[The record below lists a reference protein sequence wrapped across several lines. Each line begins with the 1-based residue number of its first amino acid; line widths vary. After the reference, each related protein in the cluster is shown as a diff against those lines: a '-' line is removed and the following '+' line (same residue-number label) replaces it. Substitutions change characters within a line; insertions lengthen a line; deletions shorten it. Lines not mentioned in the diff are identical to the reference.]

1 MRDPYTVLGVGK
13 SAGEADIKKAFR
25 KLAKA
30 HHPDQNQNDPKA
42 KERFA
47 ELNAAYEILGDKAKR
62 AQFDRGEIDA
72 EGKPR
77 FQGFD
82 GFGSGGGRGRGQ
94 PGGGFESFS
103 YGHGPD
109 GPFGGRT
116 GGHPGG
122 GAADMFADMFEQAFR
137 GGQGGPGG
145 GRGQRQQAP
154 PKGADV
160 EADLSVSLSDLVSG
174 GSKRISLPNGRMVEV
189 AIPKEAGNGK
199 TIRLK
204 GQGQP
209 SPNGGP
215 AGDLLLTIR
224 IQPHSRFT
232 VDGTDLRMAQEL
244 SLADAVLGGPLRVET
259 LDGAVELNIPP
270 MTSSGR
276 TFRLRGR
283 GLPKADGGKN
293 ESRGDLYVTTAIV
306 LPDDDDGALAALM
319 RRTRT
324 GG

>member
-13 SAGEADIKKAFR
+13 AASEADVKKAFR

-47 ELNAAYEILGDKAKR
+47 ELNAAYEILGDKDKR

-77 FQGFD
+77 FQGFE
-82 GFGSGGGRGRGQ
+82 GFGGGRHPGTGGH

-103 YGHGPD
+103 FGFGPHGPM
-109 GPFGGRT
+109 GGRSG
-116 GGHPGG
+116 GGHPG
-122 GAADMFADMFEQAFR
+122 GAADMFSDIFEQAFR
-137 GGQGGPGG
+137 GQGPGS
-145 GRGQRQQAP
+145 GRGSRAP
-154 PKGADV
+154 QKGADI
-160 EADLSVSLSDLVSG
+160 EADLSVSLTDLVGG
-174 GSKRISLPNGRMVEV
+174 GSKRITLPNGRVVEV
-189 AIPKEAGNGK
+189 AIPKGVGDGK

-204 GQGQP
+204 GQGQA
-209 SPNGGP
+209 SPLGGP
-215 AGDLLLTIR
+215 SGDLLLTIR

-232 VDGTDLRMAQEL
+232 VDGADLRMTQEMP
-244 SLADAVLGGPLRVET
+244 LADAVLGGPLRIET

-283 GLPKADGGKN
+283 GLPKAGEQGDG
-293 ESRGDLYVTTAIV
+293 RGDLYVTTAIM
-306 LPDDDDGALAALM
+306 LPDDDDGALTALM
-319 RRTRT
+319 RKVKS